1 MDLKKTVTKQSPS
14 LNNQPTT
21 TLPVKKPIEERIAN
35 FFDVDQTGWR
45 RNNIYRNRPTF

>member
-21 TLPVKKPIEERIAN
+21 TLPNKPSVEEKVAN
-35 FFDVDQTGWR
+35 FFDVDQTGWKR
-45 RNNIYRNRPTF
+45 KNIYKTRTYF